1 MKIEDVILLVVL
13 ARLLVLFDLA
23 EAGW

>member
-13 ARLLVLFDLA
+13 ARLLVLFGLA